1 MNKEIPIFSEYN
13 IKRKLILI
21 FFFVII
27 CILPVFVLI
36 NRHDILAIWCVFLFE
51 LILLPFIIM
60 LITDHISLY
69 QDRIETG
76 SVFSKSIILFNDI
89 KGLDLKLIEQTYRW
103 KRWNVLSIVFLNNQ
117 NYSLLILP
125 VKSIKRISN
134 IIYALEN
141 NNKIKLSENLI
152 EYLNENANYK
162 K

>member
-1 MNKEIPIFSEYN
+1 
-13 IKRKLILI
+13 
-21 FFFVII
+21 
-27 CILPVFVLI
+27 
-36 NRHDILAIWCVFLFE
+36 
-51 LILLPFIIM
+51 M

-76 SVFSKSIILFNDI
+76 SVFSKSIILFSDI

-117 NYSLLILP
+117 NYSLLTLP
-125 VKSIKRISN
+125 VKSIKRISD

-162 K
+162 KNKK